1 MIPNLKRIGLL
12 TGTVRP
18 RFEALGVLR
27 FEDEVHDGLIDG
39 ATLEKPLPVTP
50 RKMAAE

>member
-1 MIPNLKRIGLL
+1 MRARLSSVDAPGA
-12 TGTVRP
+12 P
-18 RFEALGVLR
+18 RFEDR
-27 FEDEVHDGLIDG
+27 VHDGLIDG